1 MRRKTA
7 SKSRKESASK
17 NRAADLEEIT
27 KRVNESKYL
36 FKMEIDRHNSALK
49 VYGWTGGFWTGGFNS
64 GVSNTQALEIFKEG
78 YRTGPDQN
86 PQPSQRQ
93 FKDKGCTVTCGQDN
107 TTMIFSFK
115 CTDKYDIFD
124 RYYHFEKTLDT
135 FLTDINEGYVEE
147 SDTSDND
154 SYSEM
159 PLLEDPT
166 EGSPTSTANSYLGMT
181 SDQLRYYEEFFI
193 NKELG
198 LAKKRELYESQRAHL
213 QTELKQFIN
222 YPADTSNR
230 SDCIEHA
237 SYIINTG
244 NASDND
250 FGMTG
255 MELENID
262 FIDEGD
268 DYNDPEST
276 EQPSDS
282 DKRNSSNTELNFE
295 YTQDVD

>member
-1 MRRKTA
+1 
-7 SKSRKESASK
+7 
-17 NRAADLEEIT
+17 
-27 KRVNESKYL
+27 
-36 FKMEIDRHNSALK
+36 
-49 VYGWTGGFWTGGFNS
+49 
-64 GVSNTQALEIFKEG
+64 
-78 YRTGPDQN
+78 
-86 PQPSQRQ
+86 
-93 FKDKGCTVTCGQDN
+93 
-107 TTMIFSFK
+107 MIFSFK

-147 SDTSDND
+147 SDTSDNN

-181 SDQLRYYEEFFI
+181 SDQLHYYEEFFI
-193 NKELG
+193 NKELD
-198 LAKKRELYESQRAHL
+198 LAKQREMYDSQHAHL
-213 QTELKQFIN
+213 QKELEQFIN

-230 SDCIEHA
+230 SDCIQHA
-237 SYIINTG
+237 NYIINYER
-244 NASDND
+244 DND

-276 EQPSDS
+276 EQPGDS
-282 DKRNSSNTELNFE
+282 DKRNSSNTELDFE

>member
-1 MRRKTA
+1 
-7 SKSRKESASK
+7 
-17 NRAADLEEIT
+17 
-27 KRVNESKYL
+27 
-36 FKMEIDRHNSALK
+36 
-49 VYGWTGGFWTGGFNS
+49 
-64 GVSNTQALEIFKEG
+64 
-78 YRTGPDQN
+78 
-86 PQPSQRQ
+86 
-93 FKDKGCTVTCGQDN
+93 
-107 TTMIFSFK
+107 MIFSFK

-193 NKELG
+193 NKELS

-213 QTELKQFIN
+213 QTELEQFIN

-230 SDCIEHA
+230 SDRIERACSA

>member
-1 MRRKTA
+1 
-7 SKSRKESASK
+7 
-17 NRAADLEEIT
+17 
-27 KRVNESKYL
+27 
-36 FKMEIDRHNSALK
+36 
-49 VYGWTGGFWTGGFNS
+49 
-64 GVSNTQALEIFKEG
+64 
-78 YRTGPDQN
+78 
-86 PQPSQRQ
+86 
-93 FKDKGCTVTCGQDN
+93 
-107 TTMIFSFK
+107 
-115 CTDKYDIFD
+115 
-124 RYYHFEKTLDT
+124 
-135 FLTDINEGYVEE
+135 
-147 SDTSDND
+147 
-154 SYSEM
+154 M
-159 PLLEDPT
+159 PPLEDPT

-213 QTELKQFIN
+213 QTELEQFIN